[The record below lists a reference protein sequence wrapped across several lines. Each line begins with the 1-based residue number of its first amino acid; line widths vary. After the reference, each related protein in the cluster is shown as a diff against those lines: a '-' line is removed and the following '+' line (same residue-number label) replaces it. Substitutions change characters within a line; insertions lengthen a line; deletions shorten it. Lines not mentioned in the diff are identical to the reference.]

1 MTEDIRRIKRQ
12 IRDRLNK
19 CTDMSILRKT
29 AVALGHRPPGWPYS
43 VPLLPIP
50 TRGKLYTIEEFTEK
64 VLLLIQKGI
73 GRAYFACPMWMS
85 DVEVNLVWIYN
96 SSYENFPKG
105 FTHIVWFE
113 KGESNV

>member
-1 MTEDIRRIKRQ
+1 MIEDIKRIKRQ

-19 CTDMSILRKT
+19 CNDISTLRKV

-43 VPLLPIP
+43 IPLLPIP
-50 TRGKLYTIEEFTEK
+50 TRGKLYTIEEFREK
-64 VLLLIQKGI
+64 ILHKGI
-73 GRAYFACPMWMS
+73 GEAYFACPMWMS
-85 DVEVNLVWIYN
+85 DRPVNLGWIYCDYYKN
-96 SSYENFPKG
+96 LPKA